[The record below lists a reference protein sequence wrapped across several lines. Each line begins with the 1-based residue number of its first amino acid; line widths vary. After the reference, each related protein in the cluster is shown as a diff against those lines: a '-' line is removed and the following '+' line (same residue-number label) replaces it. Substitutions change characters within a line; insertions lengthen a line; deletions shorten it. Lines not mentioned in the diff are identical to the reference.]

1 MPTVA
6 LPVEACADNPPA
18 APAEDIV
25 VTVGL
30 TLFNETRVVP
40 VRWE

>member
-6 LPVEACADNPPA
+6 LPVEACADNPP